1 MEFHAFALAGMVS
14 MPTRPKPAV
23 GSAGDP
29 VAQLTCLG
37 IEKYVGRYYSRS
49 TVGPLIT
56 LLLPSDSGSLQDT
69 YPTYQNPDSTPC
81 RPTPPFDQRSEEAFI
96 AAWLQR

>member
-1 MEFHAFALAGMVS
+1 

-56 LLLPSDSGSLQDT
+56 LLLPSDSGSLQDIS
-69 YPTYQNPDSTPC
+69 DI
-81 RPTPPFDQRSEEAFI
+81 SESRLHT
-96 AAWLQR
+96 LQTDAPV